1 MRISDWSSDVCSS
14 DLLASEDPLMLQ
26 ATAEKVL
33 HEIRTLRGLGG
44 ATSSANLL
52 RPELVIRPDFARAAE
67 LGVTAE
73 AIGDAV
79 RIATAGDYEVIL
91 PKLNLPERQIY
102 IRTMLDPASR
112 TDLDTIRQLRV
123 ASMHGPVPLA
133 NVASVTVEGGPAQI
147 DRSEEHTSELQSL
160 MRISYAVFCLKTKT

>member
-1 MRISDWSSDVCSS
+1 
-14 DLLASEDPLMLQ
+14 MLQ
-26 ATAEKVL
+26 ATAEKGL

-91 PKLNLPERQIY
+91 PKLNLPERKIY
-102 IRTMLDPASR
+102 IRTKLDPAPR
-112 TDLDTIRQLRV
+112 PALDTNRPLRRPPKNGRK
-123 ASMHGPVPLA
+123 AC
-133 NVASVTVEGGPAQI
+133 
-147 DRSEEHTSELQSL
+147 R
-160 MRISYAVFCLKTKT
+160 

>member
-1 MRISDWSSDVCSS
+1 MSKRLATLPGARVTIGGNGSGQQLTVQ
-14 DLLASEDPLMLQ
+14 LASEDPLMLQ

-79 RIATAGDYEVIL
+79 DRKTTRLNSSPSCAT
-91 PKLNLPERQIY
+91 R
-102 IRTMLDPASR
+102 M
-112 TDLDTIRQLRV
+112 
-123 ASMHGPVPLA
+123 
-133 NVASVTVEGGPAQI
+133 
-147 DRSEEHTSELQSL
+147 TSF
-160 MRISYAVFCLKTKT
+160 ACKK

>member
-1 MRISDWSSDVCSS
+1 MSYEMRISDWSSYVCSS
-14 DLLASEDPLMLQ
+14 DLLTVQLASEDPLMLQ

-79 RIATAGDYEVIL
+79 RIATAGDYEVIDR
-91 PKLNLPERQIY
+91 KSTRLN
-102 IRTMLDPASR
+102 S
-112 TDLDTIRQLRV
+112 
-123 ASMHGPVPLA
+123 SH
-133 NVASVTVEGGPAQI
+133 
-147 DRSEEHTSELQSL
+147 
-160 MRISYAVFCLKTKT
+160 